1 MSEVILEK
9 LFEQRNLYL
18 NTLKHLDFQLI
29 EEISEKEVENNKK
42 LQKTTIEQLKKIEQ
56 ELAFILSKKST

>member
-1 MSEVILEK
+1 MSEIILEK

-18 NTLKHLDFQLI
+18 NTLKHLDFQLV
-29 EEISEKEVENNKK
+29 EELSQKEVENNKK

>member
-18 NTLKHLDFQLI
+18 NTLKHLDFQLV
-29 EEISEKEVENNKK
+29 EELSQKEVENNKK

>member
-9 LFEQRNLYL
+9 LFEQRNVYL
-18 NTLKHLDFQLI
+18 NTLKHLNFQLV

-42 LQKTTIEQLKKIEQ
+42 LEKITIEQLKKIEQ
-56 ELAFILSKKST
+56 ELAFILSKK

>member
-1 MSEVILEK
+1 MSEVIVEK
-9 LFEQRNLYL
+9 LFEQRDMYL
-18 NTLKHLDFQLI
+18 NMLKHLDFQLV
-29 EEISEKEVENNKK
+29 EEISQKEVENNKK

>member
-9 LFEQRNLYL
+9 LFEQQNLYL
-18 NTLKHLDFQLI
+18 NMLKHLDFQLV
-29 EEISEKEVENNKK
+29 EEISQKEVENNKK

>member
-1 MSEVILEK
+1 MSEVIIEK

-18 NTLKHLDFQLI
+18 NTLKHLDFQLV
-29 EEISEKEVENNKK
+29 EEISQKEVENNKK
-42 LQKTTIEQLKKIEQ
+42 LQKITIEQLKKIEQ

>member
-18 NTLKHLDFQLI
+18 NTLKHLDFQLV

-42 LQKTTIEQLKKIEQ
+42 LQKITIEQIKKIEQ

>member
-1 MSEVILEK
+1 MSEIIIEKLLEK
-9 LFEQRNLYL
+9 RNLYL
-18 NTLKHLDFQLI
+18 NTLKHLDFQLV
-29 EEISEKEVENNKK
+29 EEISQKEVEDNKK

>member
-1 MSEVILEK
+1 MSEVIVEK
-9 LFEQRNLYL
+9 LFEQRNVYL
-18 NTLKHLDFQLI
+18 NTLKHLDFQLV

-56 ELAFILSKKST
+56 ELAFILSKK